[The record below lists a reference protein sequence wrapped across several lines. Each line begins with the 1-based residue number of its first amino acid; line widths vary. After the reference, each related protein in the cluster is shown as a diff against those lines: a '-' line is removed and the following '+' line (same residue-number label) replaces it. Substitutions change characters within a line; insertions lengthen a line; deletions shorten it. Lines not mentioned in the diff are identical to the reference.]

1 MRNPVEAL
9 VESQR
14 SGIPVDA
21 ATIAAPADVAAAM
34 QTQADIVRALGA
46 EVAGWKVGMMGEDG
60 TAAPMYRHLVLPEA
74 GRYARGGATF
84 LGVEV
89 EVGFHIA
96 RDIKSEAD
104 IPDALGVAFVGIEVV
119 RSRLVEG
126 GKCPFPLHL
135 ADNIANGAYVIGP
148 ERTDWQTLDL
158 GALRCEVWRDGAL
171 VHDAVGGHPQKHP
184 FAPMRANAANMID
197 KLGGFRAGQII
208 TTGTLCGLVRIEQ
221 TAHIRARLEGFGEV
235 SVEIVP

>member
-9 VESQR
+9 VEAHR
-14 SGIPVDA
+14 SGIPVA
-21 ATIAAPADVAAAM
+21 AASIAAPANVAEAM
-34 QTQADIVRALGA
+34 QAQADIVRALGA
-46 EVAGWKVGMMGEDG
+46 EVAGWKVGMSGEDG
-60 TAAPMYRHLVLPEA
+60 TAAPMYRHLMLPEA

-84 LGVEV
+84 LGIEV
-89 EVGFHIA
+89 EIGFWVA
-96 RDIKSEAD
+96 KDIKSAAD
-104 IPDALGVAFVGIEVV
+104 IPDALGAAFVGIEVV

-135 ADNIANGAYVIGP
+135 ADNIANGAYVVGP
-148 ERTDWQTLDL
+148 ERADWQKLDL
-158 GALRCEVWRDGAL
+158 GALRCEVWRDGAV
-171 VHDAVGGHPQKHP
+171 VHNAVGGHPQKHP
-184 FAPMRANAANMID
+184 FAPMRANATNPID

-221 TAHIRARLEGFGEV
+221 TARIKARLEGFGEV